1 LRLYEKRGIRFS
13 FSRKEEKK
21 REKERGENE
30 RLDDISL
37 NLARVRVYLAAGETA
52 HGDDHVCSESNL
64 YFPVVVVLVFF
75 CAEKCLVVF
84 Y

>member
-64 YFPVVVVLVFF
+64 YFPVVVLVFF
-75 CAEKCLVVF
+75 VQKNVS
-84 Y
+84 